1 MKAYQ
6 RSAIKTVQAPQTGE
20 NALAV
25 ALFGLAGETGTVL
38 THYKKHLRDG
48 PADRAFRVR
57 MREELGDVLWY
68 VSAAAHH
75 LGLDLEDIATANLS
89 KITDRWRHTPAEA
102 IPFDSGHDDHEQL
115 PRRAQFVFTLTK
127 GPNGRETSVL
137 TLDGATVGDPIT
149 NASHIADGYCF
160 HDIFH
165 LAYAAVLGWSPVM
178 RSLLKRKR
186 RSNPETDEAEDGGR
200 AIAIEEGIS
209 ALVFSYASRHQYL
222 DGKNHV
228 DNDLLDVIHGMVA
241 HLEVGA
247 HRAADWEK
255 AILTG
260 FTAWRALRRL
270 GGGTVH
276 FDLDTQTLTVVE
288 PEAPTTPSG
297 DGPQARAFKDV
308 VTRLH
313 REKDAAYGNSW
324 KRRGELIS
332 ILANIARKVDRLP
345 HVAATASSTAD
356 ESALDTVIDLYVYA
370 LKYQTFLADTDPALF
385 PEILPARPDGI
396 LWSDGPDGLERL
408 LAAADLSFL
417 DADEHQPIADLVD
430 SIENTFAALDDCCAN
445 LDRMAPPPIRAR
457 HAGALADRSAHLIA
471 ALKVLHP
478 NLFDQFVSAW
488 QKRHSGPDGQD
499 A

>member
-1 MKAYQ
+1 MEMKAYQ
-6 RSAIKTVQAPQTGE
+6 RSAIKTVQPSQAGE
-20 NALAV
+20 DALAI

-38 THYKKHLRDG
+38 THYKKQLRDG
-48 PADRAFRVR
+48 SADPAFRVQ

-75 LGLDLEDIATANLS
+75 LGLDLEDLATANLS
-89 KITDRWRHTPAEA
+89 KITDRWRRTPAEA
-102 IPFDSGHDDHEQL
+102 IPFDAGLDDHEQL
-115 PRRAQFVFTLTK
+115 PRHADFVFTLTK
-127 GPNGRETSVL
+127 DSNGRETSVL
-137 TLDGATVGDPIT
+137 TLDGVAVGDPIT

-209 ALVFSYASRHQYL
+209 ALVFSYASRHRYL

-288 PEAPTTPSG
+288 PEASTAPSE
-297 DGPQARAFKDV
+297 DGPDAREFKDV

-313 REKDAAYGNSW
+313 REKDAAHGNSW

-332 ILANIARKVDRLP
+332 ILANIARKVDRLAN
-345 HVAATASSTAD
+345 VANTASSTED
-356 ESALDTVIDLYVYA
+356 EGALDTVIDLYVYA
-370 LKYQTFLADTDPALF
+370 VKYQTFLADSDPALF
-385 PEILPARPDGI
+385 PKILPARPDGT
-396 LWSDGPDGLERL
+396 LWSDGPEGFERL
-408 LAAADLSFL
+408 LAAADLSCL
-417 DADEHQPIADLVD
+417 ETDQHEPIADLVD
-430 SIENTFAALDDCCAN
+430 SIEKAFAALDRCCTN
-445 LDRMAPPPIRAR
+445 LDRLAAPSIRAG
-457 HAGALADRSAHLIA
+457 HAAALADRSVHLVA
-471 ALKVLHP
+471 TLKGLHP
-478 NLFDQFVSAW
+478 NLFDRFTSAW
-488 QKRHSGPDGQD
+488 HVIARVR
-499 A
+499 